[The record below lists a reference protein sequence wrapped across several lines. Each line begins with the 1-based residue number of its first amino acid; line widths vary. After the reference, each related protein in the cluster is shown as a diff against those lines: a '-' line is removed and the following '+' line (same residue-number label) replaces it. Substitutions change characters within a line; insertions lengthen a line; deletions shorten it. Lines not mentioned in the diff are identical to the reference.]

1 MVSFR
6 GAEDSDD
13 EEARGGRKEE
23 KGGARTGGIEYSRFL
38 VKDRSVDSR
47 GGKRDGILAE
57 TFRDLALQC

>member
-1 MVSFR
+1 MR
-6 GAEDSDD
+6 
-13 EEARGGRKEE
+13 RQGGRKEE